1 MHDELCD
8 AKISQHVKRKA
19 VLHNLKYYLNLFFK
33 VVVFFGLLLI
43 LPIKI
48 CLQPNSSSKIIKFKD
63 S

>member
-33 VVVFFGLLLI
+33 VVVFFRFTLDFAHKNMFTAKL
-43 LPIKI
+43 K
-48 CLQPNSSSKIIKFKD
+48 Q
-63 S
+63 